1 MSRPL
6 FIPVMSTGAW
16 DKWRDEVRAGKRT
29 ATEPMD
35 KLWHAMWCDANG
47 LDRLDE
53 YRDTGTETYLYLAS
67 MWFEES
73 DAILREIEL
82 DELEAE
88 AA

>member
-1 MSRPL
+1 MSGPL

-16 DKWRDEVRAGKRT
+16 DRWRDEVRAGKRT
-29 ATEPMD
+29 DREPMD
-35 KLWHAMWCDANG
+35 KLFHAAWCDAQG

-53 YRDTGTETYLYLAS
+53 YRDTGAETFLRLAA
-67 MWFEES
+67 MWFSES
-73 DAILREIEL
+73 DEILRQIEL

>member
-1 MSRPL
+1 MRQITVRS
-6 FIPVMSTGAW
+6 SGAW
-16 DKWRDEVRAGKRT
+16 DTWRDEVRAGKRT

-35 KLWHAMWCDANG
+35 ALFHAMWCDANG

-53 YRDTGTETYLYLAS
+53 YRTTGTETYLYLAA

-73 DAILREIEL
+73 EALLRTIPEQQ
-82 DELEAE
+82 E